1 MESYCGRDKVMAD
14 KVKEILKKISD
25 WWNRFTPK
33 QKTLIIS
40 AGAGIL
46 VAFAILAWVLS
57 RPQYEVLAIC
67 ESTKEASEITA
78 LLDGASPVIEYQVS
92 DDGYQIRVLKDQISE
107 ANLLLGA
114 NNIPSAAYGIES
126 VTGGGMGTTESDK
139 LKKYKLYLESQMET
153 DLESMANIE
162 KATVQ
167 LNIPENDGTLISKE
181 EDSSASIIIV
191 PDGEFTGDHAATVAH
206 FVKTALGNEEI
217 KKITIIDHEG
227 NLLFSGDDSYS
238 MTGNATS
245 QLNVKQQT
253 EIALQSE
260 VKRVLLGTNE
270 FDLIEVRPNLTLDF
284 SSVEKVQHDYTP
296 ADGQTQGVLSSES
309 IYNEESSG
317 STAGV
322 PGTDSNGEDGST
334 YVIEDGENSSHT
346 ISEEQRNYL
355 PNETI
360 TTTNIPPG
368 LVDYNHSSLSISAIR
383 YKVLREEEADA
394 QGLLDGISWE
404 EYKAANTQR
413 TKMTVD
419 DELILMAANASGIKA
434 EDITFLAYEEP
445 MFIDKEALKVNP
457 TDIMQIALII
467 IIVAMLVFVI
477 LRGMKVDKEPV
488 QEEELSVE
496 SLLQST
502 PQTEL
507 EDIELEEKSEIRKL
521 IDKFVEENPESAA
534 LLLRNWLNEDW
545 N

>member
-1 MESYCGRDKVMAD
+1 MAD
-14 KVKEILKKISD
+14 KVKEILKKVTE
-25 WWNRFTPK
+25 WWNKFTPK

-40 AGAGIL
+40 AAAGIL
-46 VAFAILAWVLS
+46 VAFAILTWVLS
-57 RPQYEVLAIC
+57 RPQYEVLVVC
-67 ESTKEASEITA
+67 ESTKESSQITE
-78 LLDGASPVIEYQVS
+78 LLDGASPAIAYKVS
-92 DDGYQIRVLKDQISE
+92 EDGYQIQVLKEDISE
-107 ANLLLGA
+107 ARLLLGA
-114 NNIPSAAYGIES
+114 NNIPSAAYGIEN

-153 DLESMANIE
+153 DLESMANVE

-191 PDGEFTGDHAATVAH
+191 PDGDFTADHAATVAH

-217 KKITIIDHEG
+217 KKITIIDNEG
-227 NLLFSGDDSYS
+227 NLLFSGDDSFS
-238 MTGNATS
+238 ATGNATS

-253 EIALQSE
+253 EMALQGE

-296 ADGQTQGVLSSES
+296 ADGQTQGVLSQES
-309 IYNEESSG
+309 IYNEEATG
-317 STAGV
+317 SNAGV
-322 PGTDSNGEDGST
+322 PGTDSNGEEGPT
-334 YVIEDGENSSHT
+334 YVIDDNGNSSHT
-346 ISEEQRNYL
+346 VSEEQRDYL

-360 TTTNIPPG
+360 TTTNVPPG
-368 LVDYNHSSLSISAIR
+368 LVDYKHSSLSISAIR
-383 YKVLREEEADA
+383 YKVVHEEDADA

-404 EYKAANTQR
+404 EYKAANAER
-413 TKMTVD
+413 TKLTVD
-419 DELILMAANASGIKA
+419 EELVLMAANASGIGA

-445 MFIDKEALKVNP
+445 MFIDKEKLDVKGS
-457 TDIMQIALII
+457 DIMQIVLIVV
-467 IIVAMLVFVI
+467 IVALLAFVI
-477 LRGMKVDKEPV
+477 IRGMKAEKEPE

-502 PQTEL
+502 PEAEL

-534 LLLRNWLNEDW
+534 MLLRNWLNEDW
-545 N
+545 E